1 MRRNRHERRNDISQI
16 VEEVVQEALEEYR
29 LTPDYQLIEETITSA
44 VNSEVFINRYRAS
57 TNPFS
62 NAAAF
67 YAFAV
72 WIHEFKEN
80 ALVELEKYIANSNVT
95 EAVTTFCAINLEL
108 STFEE
113 ILERRARNSQ
123 YTSSY
128 DLALLLSDLHHKPG
142 TRYMLS
148 ASTNS
153 MFIVDGEGEEERG
166 EYMPINVLLRDI
178 KARLVERARQADTDI
193 LME

>member
-29 LTPDYQLIEETITSA
+29 LAPDYQMIEETITSA
-44 VNSEVFINRYRAS
+44 VNSEVFISRYRAS

-62 NAAAF
+62 NAAAY

-80 ALVELEKYIANSNVT
+80 ALVELEKYIATSDIA
-95 EAVTTFCAINLEL
+95 EAITTFCAVNLEL
-108 STFEE
+108 NTFEE
-113 ILERRARNSQ
+113 ILERRARNHQ

-153 MFIVDGEGEEERG
+153 MFIVEGEGEEEMG
-166 EYMPINVLLRDI
+166 ESMQINNLLRDI
-178 KARLVERARQADTDI
+178 KTRLVARARRADTEL